1 MKIGFIGSGKM
12 ATALMKSVLKA
23 GLAKGKDIMS
33 SDKSE
38 EQLRRVKGELGVNT
52 ANSNKD
58 VVRFSDVVL
67 LCVKPQDIDM
77 VLDEIRGEVKNK
89 LVISIAAGVTIKR
102 LESKIKGKV
111 IRVMPNTPC
120 LVGEMAAGYAPGKN
134 VSEKDLEIV
143 KKILNTGGIAI
154 QVNEKDLDAI
164 TGLSGS
170 GPAFVAYLID
180 AFTEAGIKQG
190 LERDVAYK
198 LAVQTFLGTAKL
210 LKETGISPKELIDM
224 VSSPNGTTIAGR
236 GILENSDVNKIMEK
250 TVSAAT
256 KRSRELGNG

>member
-52 ANSNKD
+52 SNSNKE

-67 LCVKPQDIDM
+67 LCVKPQDIDA
-77 VLDEIRGEVKNK
+77 VLDEIKGDIKNK
-89 LVISIAAGVTIKR
+89 IVISIAAGVTLKR

-111 IRVMPNTPC
+111 VRVMPNTPC
-120 LVGEMAAGYAPGKN
+120 LVGEMAAGFAPGKN

-143 KKILNTGGIAI
+143 RKILNTGGIAI
-154 QVNEKDLDAI
+154 QVDEKDLDAI

-180 AFTEAGIKQG
+180 AFSKAGEKEG

-198 LAVQTFLGTAKL
+198 LAVQTFLGTSKL

-236 GILENSDVNKIMEK
+236 GVLEKSDIKKIMEK